1 VNTFYVYAYIRK
13 DEPTPYYIGK
23 GCKDRA
29 YRGHRVPVP
38 RDKSRIVFLEKNL
51 SEIGSFAIERRMIRW
66 YGRKD
71 LGTGILLNLTD
82 GGEGSSGGSGSKGY
96 RHTDSAKAR
105 MSIAKTGTT
114 HTEETKQKMSK
125 SKKGVA
131 KNPKH
136 ILAAGIGRRGIPHT
150 EETKEKI
157 RISAKKPR
165 KPLSEQAR
173 KNISEAL
180 KAKFRNKET

>member
-1 VNTFYVYAYIRK
+1 
-13 DEPTPYYIGK
+13 
-23 GCKDRA
+23 
-29 YRGHRVPVP
+29 
-38 RDKSRIVFLEKNL
+38 
-51 SEIGSFAIERRMIRW
+51 
-66 YGRKD
+66 
-71 LGTGILLNLTD
+71 
-82 GGEGSSGGSGSKGY
+82 
-96 RHTDSAKAR
+96 